1 MVTGQPHGSLAMYPD
16 TTWYSQ
22 VLLGKWTD
30 MGDDKIEGYD
40 EFFFLDCDDSCDLT
54 NGYIR

>member
-40 EFFFLDCDDSCDLT
+40 EFFFLD
-54 NGYIR
+54 